1 MPGRVVVDALTAVSV
16 DGKPMWWVA
25 VCDWCGTREQA
36 TLVEETYEIARQ
48 LEYNPYQLALLVVVM
63 RGWAVDHPDPKQVER
78 LTCPACCGDRGLRG

>member
-48 LEYNPYQLALLVVVM
+48 LEYNP
-63 RGWAVDHPDPKQVER
+63 QVER